1 MGFLEEEQA
10 EGQRKAEYERA
21 RKRAMYLLGA
31 QDYSAAALREK
42 LLNNYSEETADRVIA
57 DMKRYGFL
65 DDEKYARK
73 LAAYL
78 IKTKKYG
85 LYQAKA
91 KMRQKGV
98 EASLIEEAL
107 GEYGKEDYVRQL
119 VELIQKKY
127 GEKIADPEDRRRTAA
142 ALVRRGY
149 GFSEVKEAMN
159 TVLSGTSEKFDG
171 DYDYYEE

>member
-1 MGFLEEEQA
+1 MGFLEEERTQSRL
-10 EGQRKAEYERA
+10 EEEYGRA
-21 RKRAMYLLGA
+21 KKRAMYLLGA
-31 QDYSAAALREK
+31 HDYSTAALRKK
-42 LLNNYSEETADRVIA
+42 LLNNYCEETADKVIA

-65 DDEKYARK
+65 DDERYAKK

-85 LYQAKA
+85 LYQTKA

-98 EASLIEEAL
+98 EPSIIEDAL
-107 GEYGKEDYVRQL
+107 REYEKEDYVEQL
-119 VELIQKKY
+119 VELIRKKY
-127 GEKIADPEDRRRTAA
+127 GEKITDPEGKRKTAA

-159 TVLSGTSEKFDG
+159 IVLAELSDEFD
-171 DYDYYEE
+171 EECEEY

>member
-1 MGFLEEEQA
+1 MGFLEEESKKNQL
-10 EGQRKAEYERA
+10 EEEYSRA
-21 RKRAMYLLGA
+21 KKRAMYLLGA
-31 QDYSAAALREK
+31 RDYSTAALREK
-42 LLNNYSEETADRVIA
+42 LLNNYCEETADKVIG

-65 DDEKYARK
+65 DDERYAEK

-78 IKTKKYG
+78 IKSKKYG

-98 EASLIEEAL
+98 EPFLIESAL
-107 GEYGKEDYVRQL
+107 KDYEKEDYVEQL
-119 VELIQKKY
+119 VELIRKKY
-127 GEKIADPEDRRRTAA
+127 SQKITDPEGKRKTAA

-159 TVLSGTSEKFDG
+159 IVLSEFSDQFD
-171 DYDYYEE
+171 EECEE